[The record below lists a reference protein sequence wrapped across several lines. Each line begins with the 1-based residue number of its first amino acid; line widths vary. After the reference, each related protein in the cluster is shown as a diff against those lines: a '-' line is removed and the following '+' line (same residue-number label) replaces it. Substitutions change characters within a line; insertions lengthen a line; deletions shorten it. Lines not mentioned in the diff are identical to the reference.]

1 LSKTKLALLAA
12 CWSAAA
18 LLAVAPL
25 ALAAD
30 GVSPASDA
38 SQLSSLPPIADPN
51 YRLLEEDVLRID
63 VWGEPQ
69 LTNQQTQVTPDG
81 KINVAFVG
89 EMQAAGLTQAEL
101 SANVTKKLEEA
112 GILANAKVQV
122 TILSLHR
129 PTCKVLGQVQR
140 PGEVTFKEGD
150 TVLEAIAQ
158 AGSYMADAWLENAS
172 LTRKGSDKRIPINL
186 RKLLDGDLSL
196 NYELQKGDT
205 IYIPPENY
213 QNKVYVLGFVARP
226 GIYSIKDKTTVL
238 SAISLAGGPMER
250 GALRSTVVVRGDPA
264 KPQRVPC
271 NIAQLIDK
279 GDFSQDVVLQSGDV
293 VIVPETKKPDW
304 SKISSILGTVL
315 NLSYLR
321 RYGLF

>member
-1 LSKTKLALLAA
+1 MRKTTLALLAV
-12 CWSAAA
+12 CCSAA
-18 LLAVAPL
+18 LLAVAIP
-25 ALAAD
+25 APAAD
-30 GVSPASDA
+30 ATSTATDGTAQITSP
-38 SQLSSLPPIADPN
+38 QFADPD
-51 YRLLEEDVLRID
+51 YRLMEEDILRLD

-69 LTNQQTQVTPDG
+69 LTNQQMQVTPDG

-89 EMQAAGLTQAEL
+89 EVQAAGLTQAEL
-101 SANVTKKLEEA
+101 SKEIGRKLYEA
-112 GILANAKVQV
+112 GILENAKIQI
-122 TILSLHR
+122 TILSLHK
-129 PTCKVLGQVQR
+129 PTCKVLGQVSR

-150 TVLEAIAQ
+150 TILDAIAQ
-158 AGSYMADAWLENAS
+158 AGSYLQDAWLENAS
-172 LTRKGSDKRIPINL
+172 LTHKGSEKPIALNL
-186 RKLLDGDLSL
+186 RKLLDGDLTQ

-226 GIYSIKDKTTVL
+226 GIYPIKDRTTVL

-250 GALRSTVVVRGDPA
+250 GAMRSTVVVRGDPA
-264 KPQRVPC
+264 KPQRVAC
-271 NIAQLIDK
+271 NIAKLIDK
-279 GDFSQDVVLQSGDV
+279 GDFSQDIALQPGDV

-304 SKISSILGTVL
+304 SKISGILGTIL